1 MLKSPA
7 KGELSSAYGELS
19 SAYELKVSSAQAY
32 ELKVS
37 SAHLI
42 VSSAQLSS
50 CFAHGGK
57 PNPNPCP
64 KSLPPTLIKVW
75 NGLKI

>member
-7 KGELSSAYGELS
+7 KGELSLAYGELS

-42 VSSAQLSS
+42 ESSAQLMLCSWWKT
-50 CFAHGGK
+50 K
-57 PNPNPCP
+57 P
-64 KSLPPTLIKVW
+64 
-75 NGLKI
+75 